1 MDRLRC
7 IEVFLAVARAGTF
20 TAAAQHLR
28 ISKANVTRHIAS
40 LEELFGAR
48 LINRTTTQVR
58 LTDAGE
64 AAFAGAELLME
75 RYEELEAASRT
86 RTRGLKGVIHIG
98 TPPAFGAA
106 HLTRAMAQFVERYP
120 EVEFSVSIDLGFEN
134 LIAQGLDVSVRI
146 GPPPQDASYIAI
158 PLTAAPQVLVA
169 SRSYLSRKGVPE
181 SPAELTAHNCLL
193 HLIKAPTHS
202 WCFKDG
208 DVETSVQVS
217 GSIRSNLGDVL
228 KAAALMG
235 HGISMHPYYMVSD
248 ELSSGTLIPVL
259 LHYQPPSLNIYVV
272 YPTRQNLPLR
282 VKTFVTHL
290 RDWAQVPLPGLPH
303 SGSTPVR

>member
-75 RYEELEAASRT
+75 RYEDLEAASRT
-86 RTRGLKGVIHIG
+86 RTRGLKGVIHVG

-106 HLTRAMAQFVERYP
+106 HLTRPMAQFVERNP

-146 GPPPQDASYIAI
+146 GPPPQDASYIAV
-158 PLTAAPQVLVA
+158 PLLAAPQVLVA
-169 SRSYLSRKGVPE
+169 SRSYLSRKGAPE
-181 SPAELTAHNCLL
+181 TPAALTGHNCLL

-202 WCFKDG
+202 WNFTGGDG
-208 DVETSVQVS
+208 ECSVQVR
-217 GSIRSNLGDVL
+217 GTLRSNLGDVL
-228 KAAALMG
+228 KNAALMG
-235 HGISMHPYYMVSD
+235 QGISMHPYYMVSE
-248 ELSSGTLIPVL
+248 ELSAGTLVPVL
-259 LHYQPPSLNIYVV
+259 PNYKPPILNIYVI
-272 YPTRQNLPLR
+272 YPTRHNLPLR

-290 RDWAQVPLPGLPH
+290 REWAQVAMPGL
-303 SGSTPVR
+303 S